1 MTSGYSDD
9 ENSVDGAEHIQNC
22 VARLY
27 RSDSRRVFATLV
39 RLLGDFDL
47 AEEMLHEAF
56 AAAVERWVTEGI
68 PANPRSWLVSVG
80 RFKGIDVLRRR
91 QRFQESREAIARRD
105 DVPDSSVAALNGEQ
119 IPDDRLRLIFACCH
133 PALATE
139 VQVALTLREVCGLTT
154 EAIASAFFVEA
165 ATMAQRI
172 VRGKAK
178 IRNAGIPFQMPSVAD
193 IPERIDAVLA
203 VFYLVFTEGYSAS
216 SGESL
221 MRPDLSGE
229 AIRLT
234 RLMYELLPDAEVSGL
249 LALMLLHDS
258 RKITRCDANG
268 DLVLLEDQDRT
279 LWNSA
284 LINEASLLI
293 ERALSTGE
301 VGPYTIQ
308 AAISRVHAAARTAAE
323 TDWQQIVAWY
333 DLLAEAHPSPIIEL
347 NRAVAVAM
355 RDGPSAGLERIDGL
369 LARGE
374 LTEYHLTH
382 AARAD
387 LCRRAGR
394 IDEAA
399 QAYGRALSLARQ
411 LPERRF
417 LQKRLNELG

>member
-1 MTSGYSDD
+1 MTSGDSDD
-9 ENSVDGAEHIQNC
+9 ENSVD
-22 VARLY
+22 
-27 RSDSRRVFATLV
+27 
-39 RLLGDFDL
+39 
-47 AEEMLHEAF
+47 
-56 AAAVERWVTEGI
+56 
-68 PANPRSWLVSVG
+68 

-105 DVPDSSVAALNGEQ
+105 DVPDSSVAALNDEQ

-139 VQVALTLREVCGLTT
+139 IQVAMTLREVCGLTT

-165 ATMAQRI
+165 PTMAQRI

-193 IPERIDAVLA
+193 IPERIEAVLA
-203 VFYLVFTEGYSAS
+203 VCYLVFTEGYSAS

-229 AIRLT
+229 AIRLA
-234 RLMYELLPDAEVSGL
+234 RLIYELLPDAEVSGL

-258 RKITRCDANG
+258 RNTTRCDTNG
-268 DLVLLEDQDRT
+268 DLVLPEDQDRT
-279 LWNSA
+279 LWNRE
-284 LINEASLLI
+284 LIEEASRLI

-308 AAISRVHAAARTAAE
+308 AAISRVHAAAGTAAE
-323 TDWQQIVAWY
+323 TDWQQIVEWF
-333 DLLAEAHPSPIIEL
+333 DLLAEDHPSPIIEL

-355 RDGPSAGLERIDGL
+355 RDCPSAGLERIDSL

-394 IDEAA
+394 IEEAVH
-399 QAYGRALSLARQ
+399 AYGRALSLTRQ